1 MNEHKND
8 NTSQRICRL
17 NLRLTPAEHS
27 QILEQSKQTNCRDLS
42 EFIRRAIFGKKIIMI
57 TRDGSLDDVMKE
69 LIRLRKDL
77 NLAGNNFNQVV
88 RKLNTVNDTETLLFW
103 LPVSEKLQQQ
113 IIRQIADIQLT
124 IDQLSEK
131 WLHGS

>member
-8 NTSQRICRL
+8 NASQRTCRL

-57 TRDGSLDDVMKE
+57 SRDGSLDDVMKE

-113 IIRQIADIQLT
+113 IIRQIAAIQST